1 MTLANEPLWTGLG
14 LVAPLRA
21 RVGGLGAGLGAGGLP
36 AVTGISIDTRTL
48 QPGDLFF
55 AIKGDNTDGH
65 DYVEKAFAAGAAA
78 AVVDEAHADALA
90 GHGPLYVV
98 HDVLDSM
105 VALGKAARART
116 QARVIAVTGSV
127 GKTSTKEALRLALS
141 QAGAVHASA
150 ASYNN
155 HWGVPLTLA
164 RMPRATRFCVAE
176 IGMNHAGEITP
187 LTAMVRPHVAIITTV
202 APVHLEFFPSVEAIA
217 DAKAEIFTGLEP
229 GGVAIL
235 NRDNPHFARL
245 DEAARR
251 SPAGLVSTFGAYD
264 SADARL
270 LEFTPAP
277 DHSTIRARIVGRD
290 LTYRLGAPGRHLAEN
305 SLAVLLAAHAVGADL
320 EEAAGTLAFFQAQQG
335 RGERVAIATPDGPI
349 TLIDES
355 YNANP
360 ASMRAALSLAGTLA
374 PADDGRRIAVLGDML
389 ELGAR
394 SGELHAELADEIA
407 ANRFD
412 LVLAAGPMM
421 RALAEALEDKVP
433 VEWRES
439 ATALQPTVL
448 DIVRGGDVVVVK
460 GSNGSRLS
468 PIVAAL
474 KQHHAA
480 APAHA

>member
-1 MTLANEPLWTGLG
+1 M
-14 LVAPLRA
+14 
-21 RVGGLGAGLGAGGLP
+21 
-36 AVTGISIDTRTL
+36 
-48 QPGDLFF
+48 
-55 AIKGDNTDGH
+55 
-65 DYVEKAFAAGAAA
+65 
-78 AVVDEAHADALA
+78 
-90 GHGPLYVV
+90 

-105 VALGKAARART
+105 VGLGKAARART
-116 QARVIAVTGSV
+116 QARVVAVTGSV
-127 GKTSTKEALRLALS
+127 GKTSTKEALRLALT

-164 RMPRATRFCVAE
+164 RMPKATRFCISE

-187 LTAMVRPHVAIITTV
+187 LTAMVRPHIAIITTV

-217 DAKAEIFTGLEP
+217 DAKAEIFSGLEP

-245 DEAARR
+245 ETTARH
-251 SPAGLVSTFGAYD
+251 SAAGLISTFGAHE

-270 LEFTPAP
+270 LEFKPAP

-320 EEAAGTLAFFQAQQG
+320 EEAAGALAFFQAQQG
-335 RGERVAIATPDGPI
+335 RGERVAIATAEGPI

-360 ASMRAALSLAGTLA
+360 ASMRAALSLAGTLV

-407 ANRFD
+407 AQPFR
-412 LVLAAGPMM
+412 P
-421 RALAEALEDKVP
+421 RARRRP
-433 VEWRES
+433 R
-439 ATALQPTVL
+439 
-448 DIVRGGDVVVVK
+448 
-460 GSNGSRLS
+460 
-468 PIVAAL
+468 
-474 KQHHAA
+474 
-480 APAHA
+480 